1 MITWYWLYRFS
12 VSRGHISKPSV
23 SDTRT
28 EQNPCMT
35 LISTLHICP
44 FDSALCSFTIM
55 NSPKMWN
62 RYLYICI
69 HGVWFLWCFA
79 MIFNDIYMIYIY
91 IYYSTTVCAHMLS
104 AASTHYCSPLQRR
117 TRRRLQSWASWPRN
131 QYQRRLGVAAPTWR
145 RNYQSWNVKREMK
158 WQVCEVGEMF
168 WK

>member
-91 IYYSTTVCAHMLS
+91 TTV
-104 AASTHYCSPLQRR
+104 
-117 TRRRLQSWASWPRN
+117 LQSVHICCQPHQPITVVLCNGGPVDVCNHELRGPGTNIKGGSASQLRH
-131 QYQRRLGVAAPTWR
+131 GAATIR
-145 RNYQSWNVKREMK
+145 AEMWNVKWNDK
-158 WQVCEVGEMF
+158 CA
-168 WK
+168 K